1 MGGRRTNLTRSIATA
16 VLGLAVLAPAAQ
28 AKVVRLEIASRQT
41 IPVTFGQVGVY
52 ELITGRFFGEVDPRD
67 PKNAIITDIGLAPRN
82 ARGMVEYSATFQL
95 AKPVDMAKASGMLF
109 YNVPNRGNGG
119 ATGDPYGHVRVVSGW
134 QADMPAA
141 PDRQLISVPV
151 AHNPDGSSITGP
163 VVLRFFDMPK
173 GSVSLPL
180 LAGINRLEPQPA
192 PASLD
197 ATQARLTRRHSD
209 SEAPVAVPVSDYAFA
224 DCRTIPFPGKPDPT
238 QLCLKGGFDPAFAY
252 ELTYTAKDPLVQGL
266 GFAATRDLNDF
277 LRYRADSAATPNPVA
292 GRIKWAIGAGASQSG
307 NYLRTFLNLGF
318 NQGEDGRIV
327 FDGLNPHIAGR
338 AVPLNVRFAVPGGA
352 AQLYEPGS
360 DGTLWWSKYDDKAR
374 GLGTVS
380 LLTRCTAT
388 HTCPKVME
396 TFGSAEFWGL
406 RMSPNLVG
414 TDAKADVPLPANVRR
429 YYFPAVTHGGGGG
442 GFAVLPRSASG
453 AGACALPANPN
464 PVSEEYRALTKAFT
478 AWVTTGA
485 EPPPSLYPTLAHGDL
500 VEPISR
506 ALGFPTI
513 PGAPAPDGKLTPLYQ
528 YDYGPGFNRADMSGV
543 LAKNPPTVV
552 TTLPTRVPRVDADG
566 NEIAGLR
573 SVQARVPLGTY
584 IGWNVQAS
592 GYFAG
597 GPCGFSG
604 GYIPFA
610 ATKAERVASHD
621 PRPSLEER
629 YGTHAAFVAKV
640 KAAADD
646 LVAHRYLLPEDAAH
660 IVADADASK
669 VLVGS

>member
-1 MGGRRTNLTRSIATA
+1 MERLKKAGLAAATLA
-16 VLGLAVLAPAAQ
+16 LGLIAHAAQ
-28 AKVVRLEIASRQT
+28 AKVVRLEIQSRQP
-41 IPVTFGQVGVY
+41 IAGTFGAAGAY
-52 ELITGRFFGEVDPRD
+52 ELLSGRFYGEVDPKD
-67 PKNAIITDIGLAPRN
+67 PRNAIITDLNLAPKT
-82 ARGMVEYSATFQL
+82 ARGLVEYSATFQI
-95 AKPVDMAKASGMLF
+95 ARPIDMAKASGLLV
-109 YNVPNRGNGG
+109 YNVPNRGNGR
-119 ATGDPYGHVRVVSGW
+119 ATGDPDGHIRVVSGW
-134 QADMPAA
+134 QADMPEA
-141 PDRQLISVPV
+141 PGRQLMRVPV
-151 AHNPDGSSITGP
+151 AHNPDGSSVTGP
-163 VVLRFFDMPK
+163 VIVRFFDMPK
-173 GSVSLPL
+173 GAASLPL
-180 LAGINRLEPQPA
+180 LAGIGRLEPQPA

-197 ATQARLTRRHSD
+197 AAKARLTRRRSD
-209 SEAPVAVPVSDYAFA
+209 SEAPVAIPAGDYAFA
-224 DCRTIPFPGKPDPT
+224 DCRTAPFPGKSDPT
-238 QLCLKGGFDPAFAY
+238 QLCLKGGFDPAYAY

-277 LRYRADSAATPNPVA
+277 LRYGAGSPAAPNPVA
-292 GRIKWAIGAGASQSG
+292 GRVKWAIGVGVSQSG

-360 DGTLWWSKYDDKAR
+360 DGTLWWSRYDDKAR

-380 LLTRCTAT
+380 LLTRCTAS

-429 YYFPAVTHGGGGG
+429 YYFPAVTHGGGPG
-442 GFAVLPRSASG
+442 GFAVLPRNAPG

-464 PVSEEYRALTKAFT
+464 PVAEEYRALTRAFI

-485 EPPPSLYPTLAHGDL
+485 EPPPSVYPTLAHGDL
-500 VEPISR
+500 VEPTR
-506 ALGFPTI
+506 AALGFPVI
-513 PGAPAPDGKLTPLYQ
+513 PGAPSPDGKVMPLYQ
-528 YDYGPGFNRADMSGV
+528 YDFGPGFNRADISGV
-543 LAKNPPTVV
+543 LTKNPPTI
-552 TTLPTRVPRVDADG
+552 TRTLPTRVPRVDADG

-584 IGWNVQAS
+584 LGWSVQAS

-597 GPCGFSG
+597 QQCGFTG

-610 ATKAERVASHD
+610 ATRAEREAAHD

-640 KAAADD
+640 QAAADD
-646 LVAHRYLLPEDAAH
+646 LVAHRYLLPEDAAR
-660 IVADADASK
+660 IVRDAEASK
-669 VLVGS
+669 VLAP

>member
-1 MGGRRTNLTRSIATA
+1 MGGRRIRVSAAAA
-16 VLGLAVLAPAAQ
+16 VLALGLLAPAAQ
-28 AKVVRLEIASRQT
+28 ARVVRVDIASRAP
-41 IPVTFGQVGVY
+41 IAGTFGQAGAY
-52 ELITGRFFGEVDPRD
+52 ELISGRFYGEVDPKD
-67 PKNAIITDIGLAPRN
+67 PKNAIITDLKLAPRN
-82 ARGMVEYSATFQL
+82 ARGLVEYSATFQI
-95 AKPVDMAKASGMLF
+95 AKPLDMAKASGVLI
-109 YNVPNRGNGG
+109 YNVPNRGNGRAG
-119 ATGDPYGHVRVVSGW
+119 GDADGHVRVVSGW
-134 QADMPAA
+134 QADMPAN
-141 PDRQLISVPV
+141 PNLQLMTVPV
-151 AHNPDGSSITGP
+151 ARNPDGSSITGP
-163 VVLRFFDMPK
+163 VIVRFFDMPK

-180 LAGINRLEPQPA
+180 LAGIGRLEPQPA
-192 PASLD
+192 PANLD
-197 ATQARLTRRHSD
+197 AAKARLTRRRSD
-209 SEAPVAVPVSDYAFA
+209 TEAPIAIPAGDYAFA
-224 DCRTIPFPGKPDPT
+224 DCRTTPFPGQPDPT

-266 GFAATRDLNDF
+266 GFAATRDLNAF
-277 LRYRADSAATPNPVA
+277 LRYGGDSPAAPNPVA
-292 GRIKWAIGAGASQSG
+292 GRIKWAIGVGASQSG

-327 FDGLNPHIAGR
+327 FDGINPHIAGR

-360 DGTLWWSKYDDKAR
+360 DGTLWWSRYDDKAR
-374 GLGTVS
+374 ALGPVS
-380 LLTRCTAT
+380 LLTRCTPT

-429 YYFPAVTHGGGGG
+429 YYFPAVTHGGGAG
-442 GFAVLPRSASG
+442 GFAVLPRSAPG

-464 PVSEEYRALTKAFT
+464 PVSEEYRALTKAFV

-500 VEPISR
+500 VEPTR
-506 ALGFPTI
+506 QALGFPVI
-513 PGAPAPDGKLTPLYQ
+513 PGAPSPDGKIMPLYR
-528 YDYGPGFNRADMSGV
+528 YDFGPGFNRADISGV
-543 LAKNPPTVV
+543 LSRNPPRVV
-552 TTLPTRVPRVDADG
+552 ATLPSRVPRVDADG
-566 NEIAGLR
+566 IEIAGLR

-584 IGWNVQAS
+584 LGWSVQAS

-597 GPCGFSG
+597 QQCGFAG

-610 ATKAERVASHD
+610 ATRAEREAAHD

-629 YGTHAAFVAKV
+629 YGTHAGFVARV

-646 LVAHRYLLPEDAAH
+646 LVAHRYLLSEDAER
-660 IVADADASK
+660 IVRDAQASK
-669 VLVGS
+669 VLEGR

>member
-1 MGGRRTNLTRSIATA
+1 MDRRWTKPARSIATA
-16 VLGLAVLAPAAQ
+16 VLGLTVLASAAQ
-28 AKVVRLEIASRQT
+28 AKVVRLEVASRQP
-41 IPVTFGQVGVY
+41 IPGSFGAAGAF
-52 ELITGRFFGEVDPRD
+52 ELISGRFYGEVDPKD
-67 PKNAIITDIGLAPRN
+67 PKNAIITDLKLAPRN
-82 ARGMVEYSATFQL
+82 SRGMVEYSATFQL
-95 AKPVDMAKASGMLF
+95 AKPVDMAKASGVLF
-109 YNVPNRGNGG
+109 YNVPNRGNGR
-119 ATGDPYGHVRVVSGW
+119 AVGDPDGHVRVVSGW

-151 AHNPDGSSITGP
+151 ARNPDGSSITGS

-173 GSVSLPL
+173 GSASLPL

-192 PASLD
+192 PASMD
-197 ATQARLTRRHSD
+197 ATKSRLMRRRSD
-209 SEAPVAVPVSDYAFA
+209 SEPGVAIPVGDYAFA
-224 DCRTIPFPGKPDPT
+224 DCRAAPFPGKPDPT
-238 QLCLKGGFDPAFAY
+238 QLCLKGGFDPTYAY

-266 GFAATRDLNDF
+266 GLAATRDLNAF
-277 LRYRADSAATPNPVA
+277 IRYGADSPATPNPVA

-374 GLGTVS
+374 GLGPVS
-380 LLTRCTAT
+380 LLDRCTAS

-442 GFAVLPRSASG
+442 GFAVLPRGAPG

-464 PVSEEYRALTKAFT
+464 PVAEEYRALTKAFT

-485 EPPPSLYPTLAHGDL
+485 EPPPSLYPTLAHADL
-500 VEPISR
+500 VEPTTQ
-506 ALGFPTI
+506 ALGFPVI
-513 PGAPAPDGKLTPLYQ
+513 PGAPTPDGKFMPLYR
-528 YDYGPGFNRADMSGV
+528 YDYGPGFHRADMSGV
-543 LAKNPPTVV
+543 LTKNPPGIVA
-552 TTLPTRVPRVDADG
+552 TLPTRVPRVDADG

-584 IGWNVQAS
+584 LGWSVQAS

-597 GPCGFSG
+597 GQCGFAG

-610 ATKAERVASHD
+610 VTKAQRLATRD

-629 YGTHAAFVAKV
+629 YGAHATFVAKV

-646 LVAHRYLLPEDAAH
+646 LVAHRYLLPDDAAR
-660 IVADADASK
+660 IVADAQASK
-669 VLVGS
+669 VLVGP